1 MYNTF
6 LKKYK
11 PQKYKDFT
19 IDKEFIDVL
28 KTLISIDTLNILFVG
43 DKSSGK
49 SSLLDATIR
58 EYYNLNNI
66 PNNNVLY
73 INNLHEQG
81 ISYYRNE
88 VKTFCQTPSS
98 INGKKKI
105 IVIDDIDNINE
116 QSQQVFRNCID
127 KYSHIVSFIASCN
140 NTQKVVESIQSRC
153 TILKIKPIEISLLKT
168 IFKKI
173 KNIENIEITDDAEN
187 FILKISN
194 YSIRILI
201 NYLEKLK
208 LYQSKITLDIAK
220 NICTNINFNELE
232 IYTKYLID
240 NNIHAAIKIIKKLFN
255 TGYSVIDIIDCY
267 YTFIKY
273 TNIIDED
280 KKYQCIILISFYI
293 SRFYTIHEDTIEL
306 YFFTWDLK
314 NKLSNK

>member
-11 PQKYKDFT
+11 PLKYKDFT
-19 IDKEFIDVL
+19 IDGEFIDVL
-28 KTLISIDTLNILFVG
+28 KTLINIDTLNIMFIG

-58 EYYNLNNI
+58 EYYNLDNI

-73 INNLHEQG
+73 INNLYEQG

-88 VKTFCQTPSS
+88 VKTFCQTPSF

-127 KYSHIVSFIASCN
+127 KYSHIVSFISSCK

-153 TILKIKPIEISLLKT
+153 TIIKIKPIELPLLKVV
-168 IFKKI
+168 FKKI
-173 KNIENIEITDDAEN
+173 TECENIDISDKAEE

-194 YSIRILI
+194 YSIRVLI

-208 LYQSKITLDIAK
+208 LYKEKITILIAK
-220 NICTNINFNELE
+220 NICTNINFNDMEK
-232 IYTKYLID
+232 YTNLWLNDNLYL
-240 NNIHAAIKIIKKLFN
+240 AFKVIKNFLNK
-255 TGYSVIDIIDCY
+255 GYSVIDILDCY

-273 TNIIDED
+273 TDVINETN
-280 KKYQCIILISFYI
+280 KYKYIKLISYYI
-293 SRFYTIHEDTIEL
+293 SRFHTIHEHPIEL
-306 YFFTWDLK
+306 FFFTNDLIECSK
-314 NKLSNK
+314 K